1 MNDIIKMLTI
11 IATVFIPPAL
21 VAGIHGMRFA
31 YVPELE
37 WPWAYPTTLGVMVLI
52 PITRGM

>member
-1 MNDIIKMLTI
+1 MN
-11 IATVFIPPAL
+11 
-21 VAGIHGMRFA
+21 FA

-52 PITRGM
+52 ALVMLRFSRHKNWIQLPITRGM